1 MGAWISHWV
10 QHQQVM
16 EFLNSNDQFPAPSRR
31 KFLLTSLLAVGGL
44 AALKRWWPRSKPKNN
59 KIKLLTHDGK
69 LVEVDVKNM
78 PFNRRVATKKD
89 LVKWVWKNQEL

>member
-1 MGAWISHWV
+1 
-10 QHQQVM
+10 M
-16 EFLNSNDQFPAPSRR
+16 EFLNRNKRSLAPSRR

-44 AALKRWWPRSKPKNN
+44 ATVRKWWPRGKPRNN

-69 LVEVDVKNM
+69 LVEVDASKM

-89 LVKWVWKNQEL
+89 LVKWVWKDQEI